1 MLPTVRFLPIFV
13 KLLGTAKFL
22 IVAALTL
29 VLQSTI
35 LADSGSRLD
44 SLKQLCISDKGTGFN
59 WENGSWVSVNFTEQK
74 FVVSKVDIPK
84 EAGELGTET
93 FDAEAFMAFL
103 GCNEDAFQLSEEQ
116 TDGDNMRAYRSCL
129 KLQTLGEKTPNYFA
143 CEERHFNFN
152 KEGGNGWNVKFDCR
166 GLLGSSFYMQ
176 DGYFHLGHVHGAVS
190 PDPENDYWAMLYP
203 ENDHK
208 DSLYILVGKC
218 VSIED

>member
-1 MLPTVRFLPIFV
+1 MKLIQILSTVRFLPISIKFF
-13 KLLGTAKFL
+13 GTAKFL

-35 LADSGSRLD
+35 FADDGSRLG

-59 WENGSWVSVNFTEQK
+59 WENGSWMSVNFTEEK
-74 FVVSKVDIPK
+74 FVVSKVDVPK
-84 EAGELGTET
+84 EASELSTET
-93 FDAEAFMAFL
+93 FDAEAFVISVL
-103 GCNEDAFQLSEEQ
+103 CNEDVFQLSEEQ

-129 KLQTLGEKTPNYFA
+129 KLQTLGEKDPKYLA
-143 CEERHFNFN
+143 CTESHLNN
-152 KEGGNGWNVKFDCR
+152 KEGGNDWNVRFHCR
-166 GLLGSSFYMQ
+166 GILGSSFYMQ

-190 PDPENDYWAMLYP
+190 TDPENDY
-203 ENDHK
+203 K